1 MYNILIIEGSDVNY
15 IDLNGNSP
23 LHYAYAFGCT
33 SVVVLLEA
41 KGASN
46 DIENLSSFTPL
57 DMAGK
62 FNTFLTIF
70 TS

>member
-1 MYNILIIEGSDVNY
+1 MYNILINEVSDVNST
-15 IDLNGNSP
+15 DLNGNSP
-23 LHYAYAFGCT
+23 LNYAYAFGCT
-33 SVVVLLEA
+33 SVIVLLEA
-41 KGASN
+41 KGTSN

-62 FNTFLTIF
+62 FNTFLPIF